1 MKYHPS
7 MPMKGH
13 KMSNVT
19 HAELAQI
26 RKSAHRSAKLTIS
39 RGAKRKGNAGT
50 PNYGTNLPGMT
61 DAKLVR
67 YIRSITNNE
76 ISAYGLKLAI
86 KRINRLA
93 DSGEKIY
100 VQDIVRDIMA
110 NS

>member
-1 MKYHPS
+1 
-7 MPMKGH
+7 
-13 KMSNVT
+13 MSNAT
-19 HAELAQI
+19 HAELQQI
-26 RKSAHRSAKLTIS
+26 RKSANRSAKLSVS

-67 YIRSITNNE
+67 YIRSLDQD
-76 ISAYGLKLAI
+76 ISTYGIRLAL

-93 DSGEKIY
+93 DSGEEIFVK
-100 VQDIVRDIMA
+100 QIVRDIMA